1 MDVNF
6 LVKDELQEFGQGKVL
21 KWALNWGKKIVVLT
35 ELVVILAF
43 LSRFWLDTTVADL
56 GEKITQ
62 KKAIIDASAESEKR
76 FRVLAARVNKATKIE
91 NAVSILTIYDKTE
104 SLIPAKVEVKQLTV
118 AQKEIAFGG
127 SADEQTLS
135 NMVNAFKNSKI
146 FTNIRVEKITKQV
159 EGQKVDF
166 SFKADYVY

>member
-1 MDVNF
+1 MNF

-62 KKAIIDASAESEKR
+62 KKAIVDASAESEKR
-76 FRVLAARVNKATKIE
+76 FRVLAARVDKASKIE
-91 NAVSILTIYDKTE
+91 NTVSVLTIYDKTE
-104 SLIPAKVEVKQLTV
+104 SLIPATVTVEQLTV
-118 AQKEIAFGG
+118 SRKDIAFGG

-135 NMVNAFKNSKI
+135 VMVDAFRNSKN
-146 FTNIRVEKITKQV
+146 FTNIRVEKITKQT
-159 EGQKVDF
+159 EGQRVSF
-166 SFKADYVY
+166 AFKADYDYK